1 MLPALL
7 TLLAVQ
13 GSPLASLLAADR
25 GLSDSSAR
33 SCFACAMGPALDREG
48 VLLFEGAPVV
58 RGAGPARA
66 LLEAQTPLVAMTD
79 LSFLRVQWQPLH
91 AELSR
96 DGTLGVTWGVV
107 VIDPAGPDSLRFSR
121 YVTAWRRDGERWRVE
136 ATVWTGFRPP
146 DRIQFPSGWQ
156 PPELPPVNA
165 EGRAAS
171 FVKADRAFAERAGRT
186 TVGEAFA
193 EYAAL
198 DAVVFSGNG
207 LLARGPE
214 AIKAA
219 LASQDRSQWAWGP
232 VVAGAAEDGSLGWTV
247 GESTIRTQGPDGAPV
262 TRLGKYLTV
271 WRRELNGGVKYIV
284 DMGNARPE
292 PRK

>member
-7 TLLAVQ
+7 ALLAVQ
-13 GSPLASLLAADR
+13 DRPLASLLAADR

-33 SCFACAMGPALDREG
+33 SCFACAMGPALHPQG
-48 VLLFEGAPVV
+48 VLLFDGAPVV

-79 LSFLRVQWQPLH
+79 LSFLRVQWQALH

-146 DRIQFPSGWQ
+146 DRIQFPSSWQ
-156 PPELPPVNA
+156 VPELPPVNA
-165 EGRAAS
+165 GGSAAS
-171 FVKADRAFAERAGRT
+171 FVKADRSFAERAGRT

-198 DAVVFSGNG
+198 DAVVFTGNG

-219 LASQDRSQWAWGP
+219 LALQARSQWAWAP
-232 VVAGAAEDGSLGWTV
+232 VVAGASEDGSLGWTV
-247 GESTIRTQGPDGAPV
+247 GESTIQAQAQDGTPV
-262 TRLGKYLTV
+262 IRLGKYLTI
-271 WRRELNGGVKYIV
+271 WRREPNDGVKYIV
-284 DMGNARPE
+284 DMGNSRPE